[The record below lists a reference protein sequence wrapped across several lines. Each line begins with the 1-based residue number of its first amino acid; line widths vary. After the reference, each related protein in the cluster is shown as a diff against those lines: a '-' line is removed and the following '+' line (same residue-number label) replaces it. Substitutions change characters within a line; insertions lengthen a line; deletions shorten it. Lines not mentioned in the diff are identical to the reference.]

1 MTDLETFFKEIGE
14 IQYISSNK
22 NKTIVIYYRF
32 YDALVSIEFFKNQNN
47 FKENISKETFTIDW
61 LDINDSIKDDFSN
74 EIHEKVVKIYN
85 NVNIFY
91 QDYFNKLISMYQ
103 SNSNLN
109 SLALNNSSY
118 NNLGVQNNQYSFNNY
133 NNYGNM
139 NMNNMGN
146 IGNNLNNQNF
156 YQNQY
161 QNNSSMNLGMNNQGS
176 NINSNIGQQNFYNNY
191 NQNTSNSNQIINQS
205 QNQNQSSFKNTKNVD
220 NDFNSNLGKFT
231 CKYEIMM
238 ENDKDFQIARK
249 LIGAKGCN
257 MKRIVESC
265 GYGDYNDYNDVKL
278 RLRGQGS
285 GFKEGPYN
293 KESDEPLHLCVSSKY
308 LDKYQYACELVEEL
322 LESVYEDY
330 KKYCYRNGVNTLGK
344 IYRKIEEG
352 ITSKKGFNNNTYGG
366 NYMNNFTYDDNDL
379 H

>member
-1 MTDLETFFKEIGE
+1 
-14 IQYISSNK
+14 
-22 NKTIVIYYRF
+22 
-32 YDALVSIEFFKNQNN
+32 
-47 FKENISKETFTIDW
+47 
-61 LDINDSIKDDFSN
+61 
-74 EIHEKVVKIYN
+74 
-85 NVNIFY
+85 
-91 QDYFNKLISMYQ
+91 
-103 SNSNLN
+103 
-109 SLALNNSSY
+109 
-118 NNLGVQNNQYSFNNY
+118 
-133 NNYGNM
+133 M
-139 NMNNMGN
+139 NMNNMNN
-146 IGNNLNNQNF
+146 IGNNVNNQNF

-161 QNNSSMNLGMNNQGS
+161 QNNSSMNLGMNNQG
-176 NINSNIGQQNFYNNY
+176 NNMNSNMGQQNFYNNY
-191 NQNTSNSNQIINQS
+191 NQNTSNSNQIINQ
-205 QNQNQSSFKNTKNVD
+205 NQNQKNSKNVD

-344 IYRKIEEG
+344 IYKKIEEG

>member
-1 MTDLETFFKEIGE
+1 MKDLETFFKEIGA

-32 YDALVSIEFFKNQNN
+32 YDALVSIEFFKNQSN
-47 FKENISKETFTIDW
+47 FKDNISKETFSIDW
-61 LDINDSIKDDFSN
+61 LDINESIKDDFSV
-74 EIHEKVVKIYN
+74 EVHDKVVKIYN

-91 QDYFNKLISMYQ
+91 QEYFKQLVNMYQ
-103 SNSNLN
+103 NSNMNNLMY
-109 SLALNNSSY
+109 NNSSY
-118 NNLGVQNNQYSFNNY
+118 NLGNQYGGNNY
-133 NNYGNM
+133 NMNNNNSNQNYNQYQNNMGNM
-139 NMNNMGN
+139 NNMNNMGN
-146 IGNNLNNQNF
+146 MNNMNMTM
-156 YQNQY
+156 
-161 QNNSSMNLGMNNQGS
+161 NSNMNMGMNNNMNMSS
-176 NINSNIGQQNFYNNY
+176 NVNQQSYFNNY
-191 NQNTSNSNQIINQS
+191 NQNTINS
-205 QNQNQSSFKNTKNVD
+205 NQNQSSFKNSKNQVD
-220 NDFNSNLGKFT
+220 NDFNNNLGKFT

-285 GFKEGPYN
+285 GFKEGPFN

-308 LDKYQYACELVEEL
+308 LDKYTYACELVEEL

-330 KKYCYRNGVNTLGK
+330 KKYCYRNGINTLGK
-344 IYRKIEEG
+344 IYRKVEEG

-366 NYMNNFTYDDNDL
+366 NYMNNFTYDENDL